1 MRFWL
6 RWLLAASF
14 LTALGACSLN
24 SDDPHPPSNVVVVA
38 QSDPRFSI
46 LVEAV
51 TAAGLES
58 TLTGTGPFTVFAPT
72 NDAFAA
78 LLTELGIT
86 KAALL
91 ADKPLLTSVLTYHVV
106 SGKVLKAAVPTGR
119 AITTVQGATFQV
131 DAAGAA
137 LVITDGR
144 GRKSNITATDLDAAN
159 GVVHVVDKV
168 ILPPT
173 TVVGVAQGNPDFS
186 ILVEAVTA
194 AGLGNTLSGA
204 GPFTVFA
211 PTNAAF
217 TALLTELN
225 LTKTQLLA
233 DRTLLNSVLTYHV
246 LPAKVLRAGVP
257 AGVPITTVQGAT
269 FRVDAVGTNLV
280 ITDGRNRKSTI
291 TATDL
296 NATNGVVHVVD
307 KVILPPLPPT
317 TVVGVAQGNPDFS
330 ILVEAVVAADLVN
343 TLSGAGPFTVFAPTN
358 AAFGALLTEL
368 GVTKAQLLADKPL
381 LNAVLTYHV
390 LPARVLRAGVPAGK
404 AITTVQGGIFKVDA
418 VGSGL
423 VITDGRNRKSNITTT
438 DITATNGVVHVI
450 DKVILPANQ
459 NIVQTAVSLP
469 QFSILVEA
477 VTAAN
482 LGATLS
488 GAGPLTVFAPTNDAF
503 AAALTELGLTKAQ
516 LLANTQLLTKI
527 LTYHVVS
534 GRVLKADVP
543 VGTAITTVQGE
554 TFTVDNTLAI
564 TDQRGSKS
572 NITGT
577 DVLTSN
583 GVIHVIDKVILP
595 RP

>member
-1 MRFWL
+1 MRVWL

-14 LTALGACSLN
+14 LTSLGACSLN
-24 SDDPHPPSNVVVVA
+24 SDDAHPPANVVVVA
-38 QSDPRFSI
+38 QSDPKFSI

-51 TAAGLES
+51 TAADLGS
-58 TLTGTGPFTVFAPT
+58 TLTGPGPYTVFAPT

-78 LLTELGIT
+78 LLTELGIS

-91 ADKPLLTSVLTYHVV
+91 ADKPLLTSVLTYHVLQ
-106 SGKVLKAAVPTGR
+106 GKVLKSAVPTGT
-119 AITTVQGATFQV
+119 AIKTVQGATFQV

-168 ILPPT
+168 ILPPLPPT
-173 TVVGVAQGNPDFS
+173 TVVGVAQRNADFS
-186 ILVEAVTA
+186 ILVEAVVA
-194 AGLGNTLSGA
+194 AGLDTTLSSA

-217 TALLTELN
+217 A
-225 LTKTQLLA
+225 
-233 DRTLLNSVLTYHV
+233 
-246 LPAKVLRAGVP
+246 
-257 AGVPITTVQGAT
+257 
-269 FRVDAVGTNLV
+269 
-280 ITDGRNRKSTI
+280 
-291 TATDL
+291 
-296 NATNGVVHVVD
+296 
-307 KVILPPLPPT
+307 
-317 TVVGVAQGNPDFS
+317 
-330 ILVEAVVAADLVN
+330 
-343 TLSGAGPFTVFAPTN
+343 
-358 AAFGALLTEL
+358 ALLTEL

-381 LNAVLTYHV
+381 LNTVLTYHV
-390 LPARVLRAGVPAGK
+390 LPATVLRAGVPAGK
-404 AITTVQGGIFKVDA
+404 AITTVQGSIFKVDA

-438 DITATNGVVHVI
+438 DLTATNGVVHVI

-477 VTAAN
+477 VTAAS
-482 LGATLS
+482 LGTTLS
-488 GAGPLTVFAPTNDAF
+488 GTGPFTVFAPTNDAF

-516 LLANTQLLTKI
+516 LLANTQLLSKI
-527 LTYHVVS
+527 LTYHVVP

-564 TDQRGSKS
+564 TDQRARKS

-595 RP
+595 KP